1 MQAGDE
7 LRDGARGAA
16 QRMRPRG
23 MSRPGGGVQTPAI
36 GAEVRKPRAL
46 NSRSVFMP
54 FAPASPAEFSKVLAG
69 AEELRNL
76 GFQVADATPLNAE
89 GYFAGSVSGRRNELL
104 SELEREDVD
113 ALVAIRGGYGSNY
126 LLDDLEAQRAD
137 GPKVILGHSDL
148 TSLQTYLW
156 KHYRWI
162 GFYGPMLAAGFDAGD
177 GQPKGYDSKS
187 LLAAV
192 GKTDGGW
199 TLKLHGQVLAGGEAE
214 GRVLGGCMTMVETTL
229 GTPWELETGGAILML
244 EDRGMKPWQVDR
256 ALIHLKQAGKFE
268 GIRGF
273 ILGEFPECDA
283 PVTGSPTV
291 RDVCA
296 RILGS
301 LGVPIVYGAAI
312 GHTPRPM
319 ITVPLGVKAR
329 LNAAGEGELE
339 ILEPA
344 VVP

>member
-1 MQAGDE
+1 
-7 LRDGARGAA
+7 
-16 QRMRPRG
+16 
-23 MSRPGGGVQTPAI
+23 MSTRGGGVQVPAM

-76 GFQVADATPLNAE
+76 GFQVSDATPLTSE
-89 GYFAGSVSGRRNELL
+89 GYFAGTVSGRRNEFL

-126 LLDDLEAQRAD
+126 LLDDLELDAAD
-137 GPKVILGHSDL
+137 KPKAILGYSDL
-148 TSLQTYLW
+148 TSLQAYLW

-162 GFYGPMLAAGFDAGD
+162 GFYGPMLAAGFEAGH
-177 GQPKGYDSKS
+177 GKPKGYDRES

-199 TLKLHGQVLAGGEAE
+199 TLKLHGQVLASGEAE
-214 GRVLGGCMTMVETTL
+214 GRVLGGCLTLVETTL
-229 GTPWELETGGAILML
+229 GTPWELETGGAILLL

-256 ALIHLKQAGKFE
+256 SLMHLKQAKKFQGVR
-268 GIRGF
+268 GIV
-273 ILGEFPECDA
+273 LGEFPECDA
-283 PVTGSPTV
+283 AATGSETV

-296 RILGS
+296 RILGA
-301 LGVPIVYGAAI
+301 LGVPIVYGAAV

-319 ITVPLGVKAR
+319 LTVPLGVKAR
-329 LNAAGEGELE
+329 LKAVGEGELK